1 MSGRGRLHGYHPRIE
16 PPNIGNRPLQ
26 ALRRLVARH
35 PAASVLL
42 AGLLLVLPPV
52 VAVTARLSGE
62 SAAETLLARSEATLR
77 LSLAALRNQLGRYEN
92 LPRVLASNPIFA
104 ALLAEP
110 RSASLTAR
118 VNGYLERLAQVT
130 GASDIYLMD
139 SSGLTLAASNWN
151 GNAPFVGQ
159 NFSYR
164 PYFQGAMAGGLGR
177 YYALG
182 TTSRRR
188 GYYFAY
194 PVERD
199 DGVLG
204 VIAVKVNLAE
214 VEDSWR
220 DGPDEVLV
228 SDELDVLFMSSRRA
242 WLFRTLRALS
252 TEELARIAIDRQ
264 YPVEQLKPLPI
275 VLEEDYREGVRR
287 LLVEVDDAA
296 GTRRTE
302 YLMRSANMP
311 ETGWRVEVLA
321 DAAPLHAQARTA
333 AIAAALALTSLLLM
347 LAWLVQRRVHLR
359 ERLAGQA
366 RAHHL
371 LEERVR
377 ERTSEL
383 EREVAERIAAEAELR
398 RAQNELIQASKLS
411 ALGQVSA
418 GMSHELN
425 QPLSAIRSFAE
436 NAGKLFDLG
445 RVDEARDNLV
455 RIAQLTERMARIM
468 RNLRTFAR
476 REDEEI
482 VPVNLSSVIDD
493 SLALLDQRMTQ
504 MDVRLTR
511 ALPHTDVWVHG
522 GPVRLQQVMVNI
534 VANALDAMEDAA
546 SRELFIGL
554 VEDEDHATLTVRDSG
569 AGIPEQVL
577 NDIFVPF
584 FTTKEV
590 NEGLGLGLSISY
602 GIVTAFGG
610 SISAGNVPG
619 GGAEFSI
626 RLIRTSVP
634 ETSHA
639 GAA

>member
-1 MSGRGRLHGYHPRIE
+1 
-16 PPNIGNRPLQ
+16 
-26 ALRRLVARH
+26 
-35 PAASVLL
+35 
-42 AGLLLVLPPV
+42 
-52 VAVTARLSGE
+52 
-62 SAAETLLARSEATLR
+62 
-77 LSLAALRNQLGRYEN
+77 
-92 LPRVLASNPIFA
+92 
-104 ALLAEP
+104 
-110 RSASLTAR
+110 
-118 VNGYLERLAQVT
+118 
-130 GASDIYLMD
+130 
-139 SSGLTLAASNWN
+139 
-151 GNAPFVGQ
+151 
-159 NFSYR
+159 
-164 PYFQGAMAGGLGR
+164 
-177 YYALG
+177 
-182 TTSRRR
+182 
-188 GYYFAY
+188 
-194 PVERD
+194 
-199 DGVLG
+199 
-204 VIAVKVNLAE
+204 
-214 VEDSWR
+214 
-220 DGPDEVLV
+220 
-228 SDELDVLFMSSRRA
+228 
-242 WLFRTLRALS
+242 
-252 TEELARIAIDRQ
+252 
-264 YPVEQLKPLPI
+264 
-275 VLEEDYREGVRR
+275 
-287 LLVEVDDAA
+287 
-296 GTRRTE
+296 
-302 YLMRSANMP
+302 
-311 ETGWRVEVLA
+311 
-321 DAAPLHAQARTA
+321 
-333 AIAAALALTSLLLM
+333 M

-377 ERTSEL
+377 ERTAEL

>member
-377 ERTSEL
+377 ERTAEL

-504 MDVRLTR
+504 MGVRLTR

>member
-377 ERTSEL
+377 ERTAEL

>member
-377 ERTSEL
+377 ERTAEL

-554 VEDEDHATLTVRDSG
+554 DEDEDHATLTVRDSG